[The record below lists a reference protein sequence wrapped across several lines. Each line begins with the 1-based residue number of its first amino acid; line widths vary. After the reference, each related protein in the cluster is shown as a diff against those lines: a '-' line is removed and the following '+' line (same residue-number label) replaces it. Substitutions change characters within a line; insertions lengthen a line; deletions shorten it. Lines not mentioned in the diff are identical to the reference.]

1 MSMEFGKLNFSV
13 SFNPTSAFPLDARSY
28 FESYAEAEKAA
39 ELAVAA
45 GSAESVY
52 YYGQT
57 LVVVENDK
65 AKFYIIQPDNTL
77 SAVEGSSGETEVPV
91 NSDLFEKDKNG
102 NLSLKGFDEAA
113 IGSFFVKGSNGE
125 LEWKTPIDA
134 YTKEETNEAIRQAVA
149 DAVHIKR
156 KIVTSKEEI
165 EEYMATNADA
175 DQYIFMV
182 PTGLTEDSDR
192 YDEYMVIEIAGQKF
206 VEKVG
211 SWEVNLDDY
220 ATNVY
225 VDDQLDTKVDKV
237 EGYRLISND
246 EGSKLAGIEDGA
258 EVNIVKS
265 VDEMHFGLDS
275 TGKLSLKDISMLK
288 ITGLEDALNGKVD
301 AQEGYT
307 LLSPDDKN
315 KLNKLVIGDN
325 GLEISG
331 TVNASNVQGLDIWI
345 AEQAGKIIGLSEENF
360 NTDFKD
366 KLENLLYISSVNTDQ
381 LEVKNGKLNIVAID
395 NSKVTGL
402 EDLLN
407 EKATKDEVW
416 TLQVT
421 VDDLSEQMSMYV
433 SKIEYDD
440 EVEKIWDAL
449 SWKEIQ

>member
-91 NSDLFEKDKNG
+91 NSDLFEKDENG

-113 IGSFFVKGSNGE
+113 IGSFFVKGEDGE

-156 KIVTSKEEI
+156 KIVASKEEI

-192 YDEYMVIEIAGQKF
+192 YDEYMVVEIAGQKF

-211 SWEVNLDDY
+211 SWEVNLSNY
-220 ATNVY
+220 ATKADLENG
-225 VDDQLDTKVDKV
+225 LSMKVDAAP
-237 EGYRLISND
+237 GYSLISKA
-246 EGSKLAGIEDGA
+246 EKEKLAGIESGA
-258 EVNIVKS
+258 QVNVINNVNNS
-265 VDEMHFGLDS
+265 HFEIDENKTL
-275 TGKLSLKDISMLK
+275 LLKDIPVSK
-288 ITGLEDALNGKVD
+288 VTNLENLLNGKVD
-301 AQEGYT
+301 SIDGWT
-307 LLSPDDKN
+307 LLSPDDQE
-315 KLNKLVIGDN
+315 KLAKLVIGDE

-331 TVNASNVQGLDIWI
+331 TVNAENVQGLETWI
-345 AEQAGKIIGLSEENF
+345 TNNAGNVIGLSPLPFTSSLANKLNGIEEGAQKN
-360 NTDFKD
+360 
-366 KLENLLYISSVNTDQ
+366 YISSVTDQ
-381 LEVKNGKLNIVAID
+381 FEVNVNGELRLVSITSDQISDLATVLNTKADVSTVNSLNTRMEMLESDVGVLANAL
-395 NSKVTGL
+395 TW
-402 EDLLN
+402 
-407 EKATKDEVW
+407 KD
-416 TLQVT
+416 
-421 VDDLSEQMSMYV
+421 
-433 SKIEYDD
+433 I
-440 EVEKIWDAL
+440 
-449 SWKEIQ
+449 

>member
-28 FESYAEAEKAA
+28 FESYAEAERAA

-91 NSDLFEKDKNG
+91 NSDLFEKDENG

-113 IGSFFVKGSNGE
+113 IGSFFVKGEDGE

-134 YTKEETNEAIRQAVA
+134 YTKEETNKAIRQAVA

-156 KIVTSKEEI
+156 KIVASTEEI

-192 YDEYMVIEIAGQKF
+192 YDEYMVVEIAGQKF
-206 VEKVG
+206 LEKVG
-211 SWEVNLDDY
+211 SWEVNLS
-220 ATNVY
+220 NY
-225 VDDQLDTKVDKV
+225 VTKADLENGLSMKVDAAP
-237 EGYRLISND
+237 GYSLISKA
-246 EGSKLAGIEDGA
+246 EKEKLAGVESGA
-258 EVNIVKS
+258 QVNVINDVNNS
-265 VDEMHFGLDS
+265 HFEIDENKTL
-275 TGKLSLKDISMLK
+275 LLKDIPVSK
-288 ITGLEDALNGKVD
+288 ITNLENLLNEKVD
-301 AQEGYT
+301 SIDGWT
-307 LLSPDDKN
+307 LLSPDDQE
-315 KLNKLVIGDN
+315 KLAKLVIGDE

-331 TVNASNVQGLDIWI
+331 TVNAENIQGLETWI
-345 AEQAGKIIGLSEENF
+345 ANNAGSVIGLSPLPFTTSLANKLNGIEEGAQKN
-360 NTDFKD
+360 
-366 KLENLLYISSVNTDQ
+366 YISSVTDQ
-381 LEVKNGKLNIVAID
+381 FEVNINGELRLVSVTSNQISDLATVLNTKADVTTVSSLSSRMEMLESDVGVLANAL
-395 NSKVTGL
+395 TW
-402 EDLLN
+402 
-407 EKATKDEVW
+407 KD
-416 TLQVT
+416 
-421 VDDLSEQMSMYV
+421 
-433 SKIEYDD
+433 I
-440 EVEKIWDAL
+440 
-449 SWKEIQ
+449 

>member
-28 FESYAEAEKAA
+28 FESYAEAERAA

-91 NSDLFEKDKNG
+91 NSDLFEKDENG

-113 IGSFFVKGSNGE
+113 IGSFFVKGEDGE

-156 KIVTSKEEI
+156 KIVASTEEI

-192 YDEYMVIEIAGQKF
+192 YDEYMVVEIAGQKF
-206 VEKVG
+206 LEKVG
-211 SWEVNLDDY
+211 SWEVNLS
-220 ATNVY
+220 NY
-225 VDDQLDTKVDKV
+225 VTKADLENGLSMKVDAAP
-237 EGYRLISND
+237 GYSLISKA
-246 EGSKLAGIEDGA
+246 EKEKLAGVESGA
-258 EVNIVKS
+258 QVNVINDVNNS
-265 VDEMHFGLDS
+265 HFEIDENKTL
-275 TGKLSLKDISMLK
+275 LLKDIPVSK
-288 ITGLEDALNGKVD
+288 ITNLENLLNEKVD
-301 AQEGYT
+301 SIDGWT
-307 LLSPDDKN
+307 LLSPDDQE
-315 KLNKLVIGDN
+315 KLAKLVIGDE

-331 TVNASNVQGLDIWI
+331 TVNAENIQGLETWI
-345 AEQAGKIIGLSEENF
+345 TNNAGSVIGLSPLPFTTSLANKLNGIEEGAQKN
-360 NTDFKD
+360 
-366 KLENLLYISSVNTDQ
+366 YISSVTDQ
-381 LEVKNGKLNIVAID
+381 FEVNINGELRLV
-395 NSKVTGL
+395 SVTS
-402 EDLLN
+402 N
-407 EKATKDEVW
+407 
-416 TLQVT
+416 
-421 VDDLSEQMSMYV
+421 
-433 SKIEYDD
+433 
-440 EVEKIWDAL
+440 
-449 SWKEIQ
+449 

>member
-91 NSDLFEKDKNG
+91 NSDLFEKDENG

-113 IGSFFVKGSNGE
+113 IGSFFVKGEDGE

-156 KIVTSKEEI
+156 KIVASTEEI

-192 YDEYMVIEIAGQKF
+192 YDEYMVVEIAGQKF
-206 VEKVG
+206 LEKVG
-211 SWEVNLDDY
+211 SWEVNLS
-220 ATNVY
+220 NY
-225 VDDQLDTKVDKV
+225 VTKADLENSLSMKVDAAP
-237 EGYRLISND
+237 GYSLISKA
-246 EGSKLAGIEDGA
+246 EKEKLAGVESGA
-258 EVNIVKS
+258 QVNVINDVNNS
-265 VDEMHFGLDS
+265 HFEIDENKTL
-275 TGKLSLKDISMLK
+275 LLKDIPVSK
-288 ITGLEDALNGKVD
+288 ITNLENLLNEKVD
-301 AQEGYT
+301 SIDGWT
-307 LLSPDDKN
+307 LLSPDDQE
-315 KLNKLVIGDN
+315 KLAKLVIGDE

-331 TVNASNVQGLDIWI
+331 TVNAENVQGLETWI
-345 AEQAGKIIGLSEENF
+345 TNNAGSVIGLSPLPFTTSLANKLNGIEEGAQKN
-360 NTDFKD
+360 
-366 KLENLLYISSVNTDQ
+366 YISSVTDQ
-381 LEVKNGKLNIVAID
+381 FEVNINGELR
-395 NSKVTGL
+395 L
-402 EDLLN
+402 
-407 EKATKDEVW
+407 
-416 TLQVT
+416 
-421 VDDLSEQMSMYV
+421 V
-433 SKIEYDD
+433 SI
-440 EVEKIWDAL
+440 A
-449 SWKEIQ
+449 SN

>member
-91 NSDLFEKDKNG
+91 NSDLFEKDENG

-113 IGSFFVKGSNGE
+113 IGSFFVKGEDGE

-156 KIVTSKEEI
+156 KIVASTEEI
-165 EEYMATNADA
+165 EEYMATKADA

-192 YDEYMVIEIAGQKF
+192 YDEYMVVEIAGQKF
-206 VEKVG
+206 LEKVG
-211 SWEVNLDDY
+211 SWEVNLS
-220 ATNVY
+220 NY
-225 VDDQLDTKVDKV
+225 VTKADLENGLSMKVDAAP
-237 EGYRLISND
+237 GYSLISKA
-246 EGSKLAGIEDGA
+246 EKEKLAGVESGA
-258 EVNIVKS
+258 QVNIINDVNNS
-265 VDEMHFGLDS
+265 HFEIDENKTL
-275 TGKLSLKDISMLK
+275 LLKDIPVSK
-288 ITGLEDALNGKVD
+288 ITNLENLLNEKVD
-301 AQEGYT
+301 SIDGWT
-307 LLSPDDKN
+307 LLSPDDQE
-315 KLNKLVIGDN
+315 KLAKLVIGDE

-331 TVNASNVQGLDIWI
+331 TVNAENVQGLETWI
-345 AEQAGKIIGLSEENF
+345 TNNAGSVIGLSPLPFTTSLANKLNGIEEGAQKN
-360 NTDFKD
+360 
-366 KLENLLYISSVNTDQ
+366 YISSVTDQ
-381 LEVKNGKLNIVAID
+381 FEVNINGELRLVSIASNQISDLATVLNTKADATTVSSLSSRMEMLESDVGVLANALTWKNI
-395 NSKVTGL
+395 
-402 EDLLN
+402 
-407 EKATKDEVW
+407 
-416 TLQVT
+416 
-421 VDDLSEQMSMYV
+421 
-433 SKIEYDD
+433 
-440 EVEKIWDAL
+440 
-449 SWKEIQ
+449 

>member
-28 FESYAEAEKAA
+28 FESYAEAERAA

-91 NSDLFEKDKNG
+91 NSDLFEKDENG

-113 IGSFFVKGSNGE
+113 IGSFFVKGEDGE

-156 KIVTSKEEI
+156 KIVASTEEI

-192 YDEYMVIEIAGQKF
+192 YDEYMVVEIAGQKF
-206 VEKVG
+206 LEKVG
-211 SWEVNLDDY
+211 SWEVNLSNY
-220 ATNVY
+220 ATKADLENG
-225 VDDQLDTKVDKV
+225 LSMKVDAAP
-237 EGYRLISND
+237 GYTLISKA
-246 EGSKLAGIEDGA
+246 EKEKLAGIESGA
-258 EVNIVKS
+258 QVNVINDVNNS
-265 VDEMHFGLDS
+265 HFEIDENKTL
-275 TGKLSLKDISMLK
+275 LLKDIPVSK
-288 ITGLEDALNGKVD
+288 ITNLENLLNEKVD
-301 AQEGYT
+301 SIDGWT
-307 LLSPDDKN
+307 LLSPDDQE
-315 KLNKLVIGDN
+315 KLAKLVIGDE

-331 TVNASNVQGLDIWI
+331 TVNAENIQGLETWI
-345 AEQAGKIIGLSEENF
+345 TNNAGSVIGLSPLPFTTSLANKLNGIEEGAQKN
-360 NTDFKD
+360 
-366 KLENLLYISSVNTDQ
+366 YISSVTDQ
-381 LEVKNGKLNIVAID
+381 FEVNVNGELRLVSVTSNQISDLATVLNTKADVTTVNSLNNRMEMLESDVGVLANAL
-395 NSKVTGL
+395 TW
-402 EDLLN
+402 
-407 EKATKDEVW
+407 KD
-416 TLQVT
+416 
-421 VDDLSEQMSMYV
+421 
-433 SKIEYDD
+433 I
-440 EVEKIWDAL
+440 
-449 SWKEIQ
+449 

>member
-91 NSDLFEKDKNG
+91 NSDLFEKDENG

-113 IGSFFVKGSNGE
+113 IGSFFVKGEDGE

-156 KIVTSKEEI
+156 KIVASTEEI

-192 YDEYMVIEIAGQKF
+192 YDEYMVVEIAGQKF
-206 VEKVG
+206 LEKVG
-211 SWEVNLDDY
+211 SWEVNLS
-220 ATNVY
+220 NY
-225 VDDQLDTKVDKV
+225 VTKADLENGLSMKVDAAP
-237 EGYRLISND
+237 GYSLISKA
-246 EGSKLAGIEDGA
+246 EKEKLAGVESGA
-258 EVNIVKS
+258 QVNVINDVNNS
-265 VDEMHFGLDS
+265 HFEIDENKTL
-275 TGKLSLKDISMLK
+275 LLKDIPVSK
-288 ITGLEDALNGKVD
+288 ITNLENLLNEKVD
-301 AQEGYT
+301 SIDGWT
-307 LLSPDDKN
+307 LLSPDDQE
-315 KLNKLVIGDN
+315 KLAKLVIGDE

-331 TVNASNVQGLDIWI
+331 TVNAENVQGLETWI
-345 AEQAGKIIGLSEENF
+345 TNNAGSVIGLSPLPFTTSLANKLNGIEEGAQKN
-360 NTDFKD
+360 
-366 KLENLLYISSVNTDQ
+366 YISSVTDQ
-381 LEVKNGKLNIVAID
+381 FEVNINGELRLVSIASNQISDLATVLNTKADATTVSSLSSRMEMLESDVGVLANALTWKNI
-395 NSKVTGL
+395 
-402 EDLLN
+402 
-407 EKATKDEVW
+407 
-416 TLQVT
+416 
-421 VDDLSEQMSMYV
+421 
-433 SKIEYDD
+433 
-440 EVEKIWDAL
+440 
-449 SWKEIQ
+449 

>member
-28 FESYAEAEKAA
+28 FESYAEAEEAA
-39 ELAVAA
+39 RMAVAA

-65 AKFYIIQPDNTL
+65 AKFYIIQPNNTL

-91 NSDLFEKDKNG
+91 NSDLFEKDENG

-113 IGSFFVKGSNGE
+113 IGSFFVKGEDGE

-156 KIVTSKEEI
+156 KIVASTEEI

-192 YDEYMVIEIAGQKF
+192 YDEYMVVEIAGQKF

-211 SWEVNLDDY
+211 SWEVNLSNY
-220 ATNVY
+220 ATKADLENG
-225 VDDQLDTKVDKV
+225 LSMKVDAAP
-237 EGYRLISND
+237 GYTLISKA
-246 EGSKLAGIEDGA
+246 EKEKLAGIESGA
-258 EVNIVKS
+258 QVNVINNVNNS
-265 VDEMHFGLDS
+265 HFEIDENKTL
-275 TGKLSLKDISMLK
+275 LLKDIPVSK
-288 ITGLEDALNGKVD
+288 VTNLENLLNGKVD
-301 AQEGYT
+301 SIDGWT
-307 LLSPDDKN
+307 LLSPDDQE
-315 KLNKLVIGDN
+315 KLAKLVIGDE

-331 TVNASNVQGLDIWI
+331 TVNAENVQGLETWI
-345 AEQAGKIIGLSEENF
+345 TNNAGNVIGLSPLPFTTSLANKLNGIEEGAQKN
-360 NTDFKD
+360 
-366 KLENLLYISSVNTDQ
+366 YISSVTDQ
-381 LEVKNGKLNIVAID
+381 FEVNVNGELRLVSVTSNQISDLATVLNTKADVTTVNSLSNRMEMLESDVGVLVNAL
-395 NSKVTGL
+395 TW
-402 EDLLN
+402 
-407 EKATKDEVW
+407 KD
-416 TLQVT
+416 
-421 VDDLSEQMSMYV
+421 
-433 SKIEYDD
+433 I
-440 EVEKIWDAL
+440 
-449 SWKEIQ
+449 

>member
-28 FESYAEAEKAA
+28 FESYAEAERAA

-91 NSDLFEKDKNG
+91 NSDLFEKDENG

-113 IGSFFVKGSNGE
+113 IGSFFVKREDGE

-156 KIVTSKEEI
+156 KIVASTEEI

-192 YDEYMVIEIAGQKF
+192 YDEYMVVEIAGQKF
-206 VEKVG
+206 LEKVG
-211 SWEVNLDDY
+211 SWEVNLS
-220 ATNVY
+220 NY
-225 VDDQLDTKVDKV
+225 VTKADLENGLSMKVDAAP
-237 EGYRLISND
+237 GYSLISKA
-246 EGSKLAGIEDGA
+246 EKEKLAGIESGA
-258 EVNIVKS
+258 QVNVINDVNNS
-265 VDEMHFGLDS
+265 HFEIDENKTL
-275 TGKLSLKDISMLK
+275 LLKDIPVSK
-288 ITGLEDALNGKVD
+288 ITNLENLLNEKVD
-301 AQEGYT
+301 SIDGWT
-307 LLSPDDKN
+307 LLSPDDQE
-315 KLNKLVIGDN
+315 KLAKLVIGDE

-331 TVNASNVQGLDIWI
+331 TVNAENIQGLETWI
-345 AEQAGKIIGLSEENF
+345 TNNAGSVIGLSPLPFTTSLANKLNGIEEGAQKN
-360 NTDFKD
+360 
-366 KLENLLYISSVNTDQ
+366 YISSVTDQ
-381 LEVKNGKLNIVAID
+381 FEVNINGELRLV
-395 NSKVTGL
+395 SVTS
-402 EDLLN
+402 N
-407 EKATKDEVW
+407 
-416 TLQVT
+416 
-421 VDDLSEQMSMYV
+421 
-433 SKIEYDD
+433 
-440 EVEKIWDAL
+440 
-449 SWKEIQ
+449 

>member
-28 FESYAEAEKAA
+28 FESYAEAERAA

-91 NSDLFEKDKNG
+91 NSDLFEKDENG

-113 IGSFFVKGSNGE
+113 IGSFFVKREDGE

-156 KIVTSKEEI
+156 KIVASTEEI

-192 YDEYMVIEIAGQKF
+192 YDEYMVVEIAGQKF
-206 VEKVG
+206 LEKVG
-211 SWEVNLDDY
+211 SWEVNLS
-220 ATNVY
+220 NY
-225 VDDQLDTKVDKV
+225 VTKADLENGLSMKVDAAP
-237 EGYRLISND
+237 GYSLISKA
-246 EGSKLAGIEDGA
+246 EKEKLAGIESGA
-258 EVNIVKS
+258 QVNVINDVNNS
-265 VDEMHFGLDS
+265 HFEIDENKTL
-275 TGKLSLKDISMLK
+275 LLKDIPVSK
-288 ITGLEDALNGKVD
+288 ITNLENLLNEKVD
-301 AQEGYT
+301 SIDGWT
-307 LLSPDDKN
+307 LLSPDDQE
-315 KLNKLVIGDN
+315 KLAKLVIGDE

-331 TVNASNVQGLDIWI
+331 TVNAENIQGLETWI
-345 AEQAGKIIGLSEENF
+345 TNNAGSVIGLSPLPFTTSLANKLNGIEEGAQKN
-360 NTDFKD
+360 
-366 KLENLLYISSVNTDQ
+366 YISSVTDQ
-381 LEVKNGKLNIVAID
+381 FEVNINGELRLVSVTSNQISDLATVLNTKADVTTVSSLSSRMEMLESDVGVLANAL
-395 NSKVTGL
+395 TW
-402 EDLLN
+402 
-407 EKATKDEVW
+407 KD
-416 TLQVT
+416 
-421 VDDLSEQMSMYV
+421 
-433 SKIEYDD
+433 I
-440 EVEKIWDAL
+440 
-449 SWKEIQ
+449 

>member
-91 NSDLFEKDKNG
+91 NSDLFEKDENG

-113 IGSFFVKGSNGE
+113 IGSFFVKGEDGE

-192 YDEYMVIEIAGQKF
+192 YDEYMVVEIAGQKF

-211 SWEVNLDDY
+211 SWEVNLSNY
-220 ATNVY
+220 ATKADLENG
-225 VDDQLDTKVDKV
+225 LSMKVDAAP
-237 EGYRLISND
+237 GYTLISKA
-246 EGSKLAGIEDGA
+246 EKEKLAGIESGA
-258 EVNIVKS
+258 QVNVINNVNNS
-265 VDEMHFGLDS
+265 HFEIDENKTL
-275 TGKLSLKDISMLK
+275 LLKDIPVSK
-288 ITGLEDALNGKVD
+288 VTNLENLLNGKVD
-301 AQEGYT
+301 SIDGWT
-307 LLSPDDKN
+307 LLSPDDQE
-315 KLNKLVIGDN
+315 KLAKLVIGDE

-331 TVNASNVQGLDIWI
+331 TVNAENVQGLETWI
-345 AEQAGKIIGLSEENF
+345 TNNAGNVIGLSPLPFTSSLANKLNGIEEGAQKN
-360 NTDFKD
+360 
-366 KLENLLYISSVNTDQ
+366 YISSVTDQ
-381 LEVKNGKLNIVAID
+381 FEVNVNGELRLVSITSDQISDLATVLNTKADVATVSSLSSRMEMLESDVGVLANAL
-395 NSKVTGL
+395 TW
-402 EDLLN
+402 
-407 EKATKDEVW
+407 KD
-416 TLQVT
+416 
-421 VDDLSEQMSMYV
+421 
-433 SKIEYDD
+433 I
-440 EVEKIWDAL
+440 
-449 SWKEIQ
+449 

>member
-65 AKFYIIQPDNTL
+65 AKFYIIQPNNTL

-91 NSDLFEKDKNG
+91 NSDLFEKDENG

-113 IGSFFVKGSNGE
+113 IGSFFVKGEDGE

-156 KIVTSKEEI
+156 KIVASTEEI

-192 YDEYMVIEIAGQKF
+192 YDEYMVVEIAGQKF
-206 VEKVG
+206 LEKVG
-211 SWEVNLDDY
+211 SWEVNLS
-220 ATNVY
+220 NY
-225 VDDQLDTKVDKV
+225 VTKADLENGLSMKVDAAP
-237 EGYRLISND
+237 GYSLISKA
-246 EGSKLAGIEDGA
+246 EKEKLAGVESGA
-258 EVNIVKS
+258 QVNVINDVNNS
-265 VDEMHFGLDS
+265 HFEIDENKTL
-275 TGKLSLKDISMLK
+275 LLKDIPVSK
-288 ITGLEDALNGKVD
+288 ITNLENLLNEKVD
-301 AQEGYT
+301 SIDGWT
-307 LLSPDDKN
+307 LLSPDDQE
-315 KLNKLVIGDN
+315 KLAKLVIGDE

-331 TVNASNVQGLDIWI
+331 TVNAENVQGLETWI
-345 AEQAGKIIGLSEENF
+345 TNNAGSVIGLSPLPFTTSLANKLNGIEEGAQKN
-360 NTDFKD
+360 
-366 KLENLLYISSVNTDQ
+366 YISSVTDQ
-381 LEVKNGKLNIVAID
+381 FEVNINGELR
-395 NSKVTGL
+395 L
-402 EDLLN
+402 
-407 EKATKDEVW
+407 
-416 TLQVT
+416 
-421 VDDLSEQMSMYV
+421 V
-433 SKIEYDD
+433 SI
-440 EVEKIWDAL
+440 A
-449 SWKEIQ
+449 SN